1 MQICKNYRKFLK
13 VIIIPHIL
21 NVFLITSCTLKDFK
35 KNNNYYYDYRKNQL
49 KPLIIP
55 KGMNILTKN
64 KKYSIPY
71 TKKDLEQKN
80 HDIFPPV

>member
-13 VIIIPHIL
+13 IIIIPQIL
-21 NVFLITSCTLKDFK
+21 NIFLITSCTLKDFN
-35 KNNNYYYDYRKNQL
+35 KNNDFDFRKNQL

-55 KGMNILTKN
+55 KGINIPTKN
-64 KKYSIPY
+64 KEYNIPY

-80 HDIFPPV
+80 YDIFPPI